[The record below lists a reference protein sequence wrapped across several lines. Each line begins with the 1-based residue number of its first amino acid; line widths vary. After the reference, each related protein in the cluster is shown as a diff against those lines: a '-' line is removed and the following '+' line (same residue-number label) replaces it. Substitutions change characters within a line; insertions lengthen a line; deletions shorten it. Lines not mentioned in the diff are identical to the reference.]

1 MVGYPAPFDSETV
14 VFGPK
19 LSFAV
24 VAKEELS
31 SWQEAKKL
39 ARRVSVDI
47 SVFDQT
53 GCASPHNLFIEKK
66 GFISPE
72 QFCEILAEVMPKTE
86 LQIPKPRVSP
96 EQIASVHSA
105 RGIYD
110 FKGKVWGDENLSWTI
125 LYAEENELSKPVYS
139 RVIMVHAIDDIRDS
153 LKHVDENIQTIGLAA
168 SLERAKEYATQ
179 ATAMGAARCPSIGR
193 MLNFEMPW
201 DGIILIDRLIRWNTL
216 AGPLV

>member
-1 MVGYPAPFDSETV
+1 MGSVQDGCVCSRPFIKIPD
-14 VFGPK
+14 G
-19 LSFAV
+19 
-24 VAKEELS
+24 
-31 SWQEAKKL
+31 
-39 ARRVSVDI
+39 
-47 SVFDQT
+47 
-53 GCASPHNLFIEKK
+53 IED
-66 GFISPE
+66 GRGQLVIEIIDMHRIRP
-72 QFCEILAEVMPKTE
+72 EILQDQHKLFPGF
-86 LQIPKPRVSP
+86 P
-96 EQIASVHSA
+96 
-105 RGIYD
+105 GIYD